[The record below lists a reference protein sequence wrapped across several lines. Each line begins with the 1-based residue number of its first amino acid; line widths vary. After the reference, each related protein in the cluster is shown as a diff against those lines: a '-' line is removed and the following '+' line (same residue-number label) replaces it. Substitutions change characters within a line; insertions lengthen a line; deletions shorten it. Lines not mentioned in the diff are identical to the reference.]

1 MLERVAVEDLSARA
15 GDGQD
20 GEPRTATGRRR
31 GQWRDAGDLLVDRRF
46 RRFFLGYATSLI
58 GSSMAPVAMTF
69 AVLDSGASATD
80 LGLVFASGVVS
91 TIVFLVAGG
100 VLADRV
106 PRRAVMVGADLV
118 SATAQFVFAALV
130 FTGTA
135 QLWSMAL
142 LAAVR
147 GGAAAFYQPALAAM
161 PADLVTGDQLQR
173 ANSFLGLAK
182 SVPDVAGPAV
192 AGLLVAVGG
201 SGVVLVIDGASYLVS
216 ALFLAGVRVAPR
228 TGVARRRL
236 LTDLR
241 EGWTEF
247 RSRRWLWVGVLQL
260 ALWNLF
266 VVSPFLVLGPVI
278 ARGDLGGASAW
289 GAIAAAQ
296 GAGAVLASVLLL
308 RLHVRRTLL
317 VIAFVQLA
325 WVGLLVPLALRA
337 PLPLVVAAAFAVGFS
352 ASAFNALWRTTEQR
366 LVPQGVLS
374 RVSAYELLGAYA
386 LGPVGLALVGPVS
399 EVVGTGALLLA
410 AAGWQVF
417 SSAAILLLPEVRSIR
432 LERES

>member
-1 MLERVAVEDLSARA
+1 MALEDRSARD
-15 GDGQD
+15 GQGQD
-20 GEPRTATGRRR
+20 GGPGAATGARPRR
-31 GQWRDAGDLLVDRRF
+31 GQWRDAGELLVDKRF

-135 QLWSMAL
+135 ELWSMAL

-147 GGAAAFYQPALAAM
+147 GGASAFYQPALAAM
-161 PADLVTGDQLQR
+161 PADLVAGDQLQR
-173 ANSFLGLAK
+173 ANSFLALAK
-182 SVPDVAGPAV
+182 AVPEVAGPAV
-192 AGLLVAVGG
+192 AGVLVAVGG
-201 SGVVLVIDGASYLVS
+201 SGVVLVTDGASYLVS
-216 ALFLAGVRVAPR
+216 AVFLAGVRVPSR
-228 TGVARRRL
+228 TGGARRRL

-247 RSRRWLWVGVLQL
+247 RSRRWLWVGVVQL
-260 ALWNLF
+260 ALWNL
-266 VVSPFLVLGPVI
+266 VVVAPFLVLGPVI
-278 ARGDLGGASAW
+278 ARSDLGGASAW

-296 GAGAVLASVLLL
+296 GAGAVLAGVVLL
-308 RLHVRRTLL
+308 RLHIRRTLL
-317 VIAFVQLA
+317 VIAFLQLA
-325 WVGLLVPLALRA
+325 WVGVLVLLASRA
-337 PLPLVVAAAFAVGFS
+337 PLSLIVAAAFAVGFS
-352 ASAFNALWRTTEQR
+352 TGAFNALWRTTEQR
-366 LVPQGVLS
+366 LVPQAVLS

-386 LGPVGLALVGPVS
+386 LGPVGLALAGPVS
-399 EVVGTGALLLA
+399 EAVGIATLLLA
-410 AAGWQVF
+410 AAGWQVL

-432 LERES
+432 LERAS